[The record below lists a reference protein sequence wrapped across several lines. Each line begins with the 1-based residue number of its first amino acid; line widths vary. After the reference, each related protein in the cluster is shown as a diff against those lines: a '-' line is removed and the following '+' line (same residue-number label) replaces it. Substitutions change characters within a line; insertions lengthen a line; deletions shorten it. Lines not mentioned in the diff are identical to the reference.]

1 MLVNDKKKLGMD
13 SADPNKRSEW
23 RGRIRGNCQ
32 ISPTLDRGK
41 QGFKMDMM
49 IMMMM
54 NCLSDFR

>member
-1 MLVNDKKKLGMD
+1 MD

-23 RGRIRGNCQ
+23 RGRTRGNFQ
-32 ISPTLDRGK
+32 TSPTLDRGK

-54 NCLSDFR
+54 MMMMNCLSDFR